1 MTKLNELYIRLV
13 SQVKDEE
20 GSQGLEAA
28 GVAVAAA
35 TVAAALIGF
44 ASSVLSPGIQG
55 ILARAVSIIG
65 F

>member
-1 MTKLNELYIRLV
+1 MNKFSELTLRLFGNV
-13 SQVKDEE
+13 QDEE

-44 ASSVLSPGIQG
+44 ADGMMRGGISG
-55 ILARAVSIIG
+55 ILQRAISIIG